1 MARLPQFRS
10 GILGPNPFPLDHPLH
25 LRWEEQSS
33 EAIEEH
39 LHLVATTHLAQG
51 DPVPALLRYMLGSF
65 DIRAK
70 ALLAVAVLLDEH
82 VPFYEEKLIEIA
94 AEAATI
100 IDDANAPRDTV
111 SV

>member
-33 EAIEEH
+33 QAIEEH
-39 LHLVATTHLAQG
+39 LHLVATTHLGEG

-65 DIRAK
+65 DIQAK
-70 ALLAVAVLLDEH
+70 ALLGVVVYSGEH
-82 VPFYEEKLIEIA
+82 LPFYEDKLNEMA
-94 AEAATI
+94 AAAATI
-100 IDDANAPRDTV
+100 IDDANAPAIP
-111 SV
+111 